1 MDNLPYNNELEN
13 DVSITV
19 GGLNTFNSSYPI
31 ELSPNLTCA
40 NVIANTN
47 LSSYNNEKFIL
58 LYISLNSSLNIN
70 NFLFYNSDFGIFY
83 N

>member
-1 MDNLPYNNELEN
+1 MEN

-19 GGLNTFNSSYPI
+19 GGLNTFNNSYPI
-31 ELSPNLTCA
+31 ELSPNFTCA